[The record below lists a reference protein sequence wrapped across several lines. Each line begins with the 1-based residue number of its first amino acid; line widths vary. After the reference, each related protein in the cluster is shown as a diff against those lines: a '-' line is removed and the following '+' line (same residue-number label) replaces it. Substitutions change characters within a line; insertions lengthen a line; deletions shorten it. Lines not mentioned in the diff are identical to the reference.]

1 MTVMLKRTR
10 PEETARRTMKF
21 FVRTLLA
28 AAVFAVAQAA
38 SCYGAETIRL
48 AVQKTGTFAWELAVI
63 RAHGLDK
70 QADLAIEVTELASPE
85 AGKIALRAGN
95 ADMMVSDWL
104 WVSRERALGA
114 KLTFYPYS
122 SALGAVM
129 VPDASP
135 IRTLADL
142 KGRKLAVAG
151 GPIDK
156 SWLLL
161 QARLKQDGI
170 DLKSDATIVYGA
182 PPLLAAKTLD
192 GEMDASINYWNFCA
206 ALEAKGFRRVA
217 GIEDILPKLG
227 AKGRIAMVGY
237 VFDEGWGNAN
247 RDAVARFIA
256 MTRKAKEIL
265 STSDAEWDNDRAA
278 DRRRRCRDPA
288 RLSRSLSR
296 RNSAPPDRRRGSR
309 RARSLS
315 RAGRDR
321 RPRTGRASAGARA
334 RHLLSRDRRRLRCC
348 AFCHSSCSWRPG
360 GSLRCSPAPAKLP
373 PPPAVLAAVM
383 TEARSGALFFNLG
396 VTLARVAL
404 AFILAM
410 TLGSAI
416 GYLMGRV
423 RLANRLGDPWL
434 ILLLNLPALVVI
446 VLAYIWAGLTEVAAI
461 AAIAINKLPTAVVTL
476 REGTR
481 ALDAA
486 LDEMATVFAIPRWR
500 AFRHVILPQLAP
512 YIAAAARSGLSL
524 VWKIVLVAELLGRP
538 NGVGFE
544 IGVAFQ
550 LFDIPLLLAYSLSFA
565 AVVLVIETAL
575 VQPFE
580 ARLSRWRPRAA

>member
-1 MTVMLKRTR
+1 MKLFTR
-10 PEETARRTMKF
+10 I
-21 FVRTLLA
+21 LLVT
-28 AAVFAVAQAA
+28 AVFAAVPVVPSRA
-38 SCYGAETIRL
+38 AETIRL

-63 RAHGLDK
+63 RAHGLDRK
-70 QADLAIEVTELASPE
+70 ANLTIEVSELASPE
-85 AGKIALRAGN
+85 AGKVALRGGS
-95 ADMMVSDWL
+95 ADVIVSDWL
-104 WVSRERALGA
+104 WVSRERGLGA
-114 KLTFYPYS
+114 NLKFYPYS

-129 VPDASP
+129 VPNTSS
-135 IRTLADL
+135 IRTLTGL

-161 QARLKQDGI
+161 RASMKQDGI
-170 DLKSDATIVYGA
+170 DLKSESTIVYGA
-182 PPLLAAKTLD
+182 PPLLAAKMLS
-192 GEMDASINYWNFCA
+192 GEMDATVNYWNFCA
-206 ALEAKGFRRVA
+206 ALEAKGFRRLT
-217 GIEDILPKLG
+217 GIEDLLPTFG
-227 AKGRIAMVGY
+227 AKGRTAMLGY
-237 VFDEGWGNAN
+237 VFDEGFVNAN

-256 MTRKAKEIL
+256 VTRQAKEIL
-265 STSDAEWDNDRAA
+265 ANSDAEWERK
-278 DRRRRCRDPA
+278 
-288 RLSRSLSR
+288 L
-296 RNSAPPDRRRGSR
+296 
-309 RARSLS
+309 
-315 RAGRDR
+315 
-321 RPRTGRASAGARA
+321 
-334 RHLLSRDRRRLRCC
+334 
-348 AFCHSSCSWRPG
+348 
-360 GSLRCSPAPAKLP
+360 PAPR
-373 PPPAVLAAVM
+373 AVLAAIAA
-383 TEARSGALFFNLG
+383 EAGSGALFFNLG

-404 AFILAM
+404 AFTLAM
-410 TLGSAI
+410 TLGAAI
-416 GYLMGRV
+416 GYLMGGV
-423 RLANRLGDPWL
+423 RIANRLGDPWL

-550 LFDIPLLLAYSLSFA
+550 LFDIPLLLAYSLTFA
-565 AVVLVIETAL
+565 AVVLAIETVL